1 MTSKQAVN
9 TQGWPRELRPQPF
22 LHAQLLSDINS
33 GGLVVNSRSM
43 GLFLAPAAEKARSP
57 LPPVLAG
64 GPSGARIG
72 SGQERAAAQMAGPAS
87 RLAGSGA
94 AFKDSSLEPQS
105 PAHRGGVDINYL
117 RLHDLH
123 L

>member
-1 MTSKQAVN
+1 MHV
-9 TQGWPRELRPQPF
+9 
-22 LHAQLLSDINS
+22 QLLSDINS

-43 GLFLAPAAEKARSP
+43 GLFLAPAAEKVRSP
-57 LPPVLAG
+57 PPPAIASAPG
-64 GPSGARIG
+64 SYPFRPG
-72 SGQERAAAQMAGPAS
+72 SGQERAAAQMAGRS
-87 RLAGSGA
+87 GRLAGSGVNLTGP
-94 AFKDSSLEPQS
+94 SMEPQS

>member
-1 MTSKQAVN
+1 M
-9 TQGWPRELRPQPF
+9 
-22 LHAQLLSDINS
+22 QLLSDINS

-43 GLFLAPAAEKARSP
+43 GLFLAPAAEKVRSP
-57 LPPVLAG
+57 PPPALASK
-64 GPSGARIG
+64 PATSRPG
-72 SGQERAAAQMAGPAS
+72 SGQERAAATMAGRAG

-94 AFKDSSLEPQS
+94 NLVGPSIDPQS

>member
-1 MTSKQAVN
+1 M
-9 TQGWPRELRPQPF
+9 
-22 LHAQLLSDINS
+22 HAQLLSDINS

-43 GLFLAPAAEKARSP
+43 GLFLAPAAEKVRSP
-57 LPPVLAG
+57 PPPALASAPG
-64 GPSGARIG
+64 GYPLRPVPR
-72 SGQERAAAQMAGPAS
+72 QERAAARMTGPAG
-87 RLAGSGA
+87 RLAGAGA
-94 AFKDSSLEPQS
+94 NLMGPSHEPQS

>member
-1 MTSKQAVN
+1 M
-9 TQGWPRELRPQPF
+9 
-22 LHAQLLSDINS
+22 
-33 GGLVVNSRSM
+33 VNSRSM
-43 GLFLAPAAEKARSP
+43 GLLLAPAAEKVRSP
-57 LPPVLAG
+57 PPPALASA
-64 GPSGARIG
+64 SGSYSHRPG
-72 SGQERAAAQMAGPAS
+72 SGQERAAAQIAGRAG

-94 AFKDSSLEPQS
+94 HLTGPIIEPHS

>member
-1 MTSKQAVN
+1 M
-9 TQGWPRELRPQPF
+9 
-22 LHAQLLSDINS
+22 HAQLLSDLNA

-43 GLFLAPAAEKARSP
+43 GLFLAPAADKMRSP
-57 LPPVLAG
+57 PPPALASVPG
-64 GPSGARIG
+64 SARPG
-72 SGQERAAAQMAGPAS
+72 SGQERAAAQTAGRAG

-94 AFKDSSLEPQS
+94 NFVGPSIDPQS
-105 PAHRGGVDINYL
+105 PAHRGGIDINYL